1 MEVSSIARM
10 VPEKFAR
17 VWFVI
22 CKMSCF
28 EPRACKKEREASC
41 LPEPVL

>member
-28 EPRACKKEREASC
+28 EF
-41 LPEPVL
+41 